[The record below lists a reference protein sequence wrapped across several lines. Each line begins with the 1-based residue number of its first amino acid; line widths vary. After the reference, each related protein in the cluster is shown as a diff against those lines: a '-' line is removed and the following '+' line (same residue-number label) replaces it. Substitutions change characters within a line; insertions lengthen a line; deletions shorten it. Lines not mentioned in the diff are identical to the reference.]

1 MSRLRGFRVSRT
13 RATAVVVVVGL
24 AALVSAPAASAKREP
39 KAKTTTT
46 TPPAPTTTTAVPV
59 PDVPAP
65 AAPGGTVAWQAS
77 GRSVLNR
84 PLLYLSSAFGA
95 QLAWMP
101 PGLVR
106 GYVVPGTGDPM
117 VSVWGG
123 QVAPEARPFLVAGFN
138 GGFKTGDF
146 AGGILAF
153 GQQFR
158 SQAAG
163 VASFV
168 VYADGTITVGEWGR
182 QIDTSRPIVAVRQ
195 NLGMLVDGGQ
205 PTAATAN
212 PGNWGGSVAGVATA
226 RSAVGVDANGGRVWA
241 GGRESPNDLAR
252 ALVAGG
258 AVRGM
263 QLDIN
268 PDWVNFNLYAPG
280 PDSVVHG
287 QPVYGATGVDRYLSP
302 NSRDFIVIAIRGTIV
317 PGGGAKLGQ
326 ATLATE
332 VTAR

>member
-1 MSRLRGFRVSRT
+1 MRT
-13 RATAVVVVVGL
+13 RTLCGVVVVAV
-24 AALVSAPAASAKREP
+24 AALGAVPPAGAKTNP
-39 KAKTTTT
+39 KTTTT
-46 TPPAPTTTTAVPV
+46 TSAPPAPTTTTAVPV

-65 AAPGGTVAWQAS
+65 VAPGGTVAWQAA
-77 GRSVLNR
+77 GRSVLGR
-84 PLLYLSSAFGA
+84 QLLFLSSAFGA

-123 QVAPEARPFLVAGFN
+123 QVAPEARPFLIAGFN

-146 AGGILAF
+146 VGGILAF

-168 VYADGTITVGEWGR
+168 VYDDGSITVGEWGR
-182 QIDTSRPIVAVRQ
+182 QIDTTRKIVAVRQ

-205 PTAATAN
+205 PTAASAS

-226 RSAVGVDANGGRVWA
+226 RSAVGVDANGGLVWA
-241 GGRESPNDLAR
+241 GGRVSPNDLAR

-268 PDWVNFNLYAPG
+268 PDWVNFNVYAPG
-280 PDSVVHG
+280 ADNVVHG
-287 QPVYGATGVDRYLSP
+287 QPVYGATSADRYLTP

-317 PGGGAKLGQ
+317 PGGTAKLGQ
-326 ATLATE
+326 AALATE
-332 VTAR
+332 VTAK

>member
-1 MSRLRGFRVSRT
+1 V
-13 RATAVVVVVGL
+13 ACL
-24 AALVSAPAASAKREP
+24 AAAVLVSGALGAAPAAAAGKSKDT
-39 KAKTTTT
+39 KQTTTT
-46 TPPAPTTTTAVPV
+46 TVPAPTTTTQVPV
-59 PDVPAP
+59 PPVPAP
-65 AAPGGTVAWQAS
+65 PGPGGSVGWSAA
-77 GRSVLNR
+77 GRSVLGR
-84 PLLYLSSAFGA
+84 QLLYLGSAFGA

-106 GYVVPGTGDPM
+106 GYVVPGAGDPM
-117 VSVWGG
+117 VSVWGA
-123 QVAPEARPFLVAGFN
+123 QVAPDVRPYLVAGFN

-146 AGGILAF
+146 VGGILAF

-158 SQAAG
+158 AQAAG

-168 VYADGTITVGEWGR
+168 VYDDGTTTVGEWGSSD
-182 QIDTSRPIVAVRQ
+182 IDTSRRIVAVRQ
-195 NLGMLVDGGQ
+195 NLGMLVVGGQ
-205 PTAATAN
+205 PTPATAN
-212 PGNWGGSVAGVATA
+212 PGAWGGSVAGVATA
-226 RSAVGVDANGGRVWA
+226 RSAIGVDANGGIVWA
-241 GGRESPNDLAR
+241 GGRVSPNDLAR

-280 PDSVVHG
+280 PDNVVHG
-287 QPVYGATGVDRYLSP
+287 QPVYGATGPDRYLSP

-317 PGGGAKLGQ
+317 PGATAKLGQ
-326 ATLATE
+326 AALSAE

>member
-1 MSRLRGFRVSRT
+1 MVCG
-13 RATAVVVVVGL
+13 VVV
-24 AALVSAPAASAKREP
+24 AALAGFVALPVASATTDP
-39 KAKTTTT
+39 KPTTTT
-46 TPPAPTTTTAVPV
+46 VAPTPTTTTAVPA

-65 AAPGGTVAWQAS
+65 AAPAGPVVWQAA
-77 GRSVLNR
+77 GRSVLGR
-84 PLLYLSSAFGA
+84 PLLYLANAFGA

-123 QVAPEARPFLVAGFN
+123 RVTPEVRPFLVAGFN

-146 AGGILAF
+146 SGGILAV

-168 VYADGTITVGEWGR
+168 VYDDGSIDVGEWRR
-182 QIDTSRPIVAVRQ
+182 QIDTSRKIVAVRQ

-205 PTAATAN
+205 PTAACAS

-226 RSAVGVDANGGRVWA
+226 RSGVGIDAKGGLVWA
-241 GGRESPNDLAR
+241 GGGLSPNDLAR

-268 PDWVNFNLYAPG
+268 PAWVNFNVYAPG
-280 PDSVVHG
+280 ADNVVHG
-287 QPVYGATGVDRYLSP
+287 QPVYGATSADRYLTP

-317 PGGGAKLGQ
+317 PGGTAKLGQ
-326 ATLATE
+326 AALATE
-332 VTAR
+332 VTAK

>member
-1 MSRLRGFRVSRT
+1 MRVLSG
-13 RATAVVVVVGL
+13 VVIAAL
-24 AALVSAPAASAKREP
+24 AALVAVPAAAAKTSP
-39 KAKTTTT
+39 KTTTT
-46 TPPAPTTTTAVPV
+46 TTTPAPPTTTTVVPV

-65 AAPGGTVAWQAS
+65 AAPGGTVAWQVA
-77 GRSVLNR
+77 GRSVLGR
-84 PLLYLSSAFGA
+84 PLLYLSNAFGA

-106 GYVVPGTGDPM
+106 AYVVPGTGDPM
-117 VSVWGG
+117 PSAWGA

-138 GGFKTGDF
+138 GGFKTPDF

-163 VASFV
+163 VATFV
-168 VYADGTITVGEWGR
+168 VYDDGTIDVGEWGR
-182 QIDTSRPIVAVRQ
+182 QVDSSRKIVAVRQ

-226 RSAVGVDANGGRVWA
+226 RSGVGIDAKGGLVWA
-241 GGRESPNDLAR
+241 GGGLSPADLAR
-252 ALVAGG
+252 ALVAAG

-268 PDWVNFNLYAPG
+268 PSWVNFNLYAPG
-280 PDSVVHG
+280 SDNVVHG
-287 QPVYGATGVDRYLSP
+287 QPVYGATSADRYLTP

-317 PGGGAKLGQ
+317 PGGTAKLGQ
-326 ATLATE
+326 PTLSTE
-332 VTAR
+332 VTAK

>member
-1 MSRLRGFRVSRT
+1 VFG
-13 RATAVVVVVGL
+13 
-24 AALVSAPAASAKREP
+24 
-39 KAKTTTT
+39 
-46 TPPAPTTTTAVPV
+46 
-59 PDVPAP
+59 
-65 AAPGGTVAWQAS
+65 
-77 GRSVLNR
+77 R

-106 GYVVPGTGDPM
+106 GHVVPGTGDPM
-117 VSVWGG
+117 PSGWGG
-123 QVAPEARPFLVAGFN
+123 QVAPEMRPYLVAGFN
-138 GGFKTGDF
+138 GGFKAGDF

-158 SQAAG
+158 AQLPG
-163 VASFV
+163 IASFV
-168 VYADGTITVGEWGR
+168 VYDDGTINVGEWGR
-182 QIDTSRPIVAVRQ
+182 QIDTSRRIVAVRQ
-195 NLGMLVDGGQ
+195 NLGMLVDGAQ
-205 PTAATAN
+205 PTPATAN

-226 RSAVGVDANGGRVWA
+226 RSAVGMDANGGLVWA
-241 GGRESPNDLAR
+241 GGRVSPFDLAR

-280 PDSVVHG
+280 PDNVVHG

-302 NSRDFIVIAIRGTIV
+302 SARDFIVITIRGTIV
-317 PGGGAKLGQ
+317 PGGSAKLGQ
-326 ATLATE
+326 PAISAE
-332 VTAR
+332 VDAR

>member
-1 MSRLRGFRVSRT
+1 MRT
-13 RATAVVVVVGL
+13 RMTGEMAIV
-24 AALVSAPAASAKREP
+24 ALVALLAVPGAGTGAGAATSP
-39 KAKTTTT
+39 KATNPTSAVPTT
-46 TPPAPTTTTAVPV
+46 TPPAPTTTVPV
-59 PDVPAP
+59 PAVPAP
-65 AAPGGTVAWQAS
+65 PGPGGTVPWQPG
-77 GRSVLNR
+77 GRAVLGR
-84 PLLYLSSAFGA
+84 QLLYLSSAFGA

-138 GGFKTGDF
+138 GGFKSGDF

-168 VYADGTITVGEWGR
+168 VYDDGSVTVGEWGR
-182 QIDTSRPIVAVRQ
+182 EIDTTRKIVAVRQ

-212 PGNWGGSVAGVATA
+212 PGSWGGSVAGVATA
-226 RSAVGVDANGGRVWA
+226 RSAVGVDTNGGLVWA
-241 GGRESPNDLAR
+241 GGRVSPNDLAR

-258 AVRGM
+258 AVRG
-263 QLDIN
+263 
-268 PDWVNFNLYAPG
+268 
-280 PDSVVHG
+280 
-287 QPVYGATGVDRYLSP
+287 
-302 NSRDFIVIAIRGTIV
+302 
-317 PGGGAKLGQ
+317 
-326 ATLATE
+326 
-332 VTAR
+332 

>member
-1 MSRLRGFRVSRT
+1 MRT
-13 RATAVVVVVGL
+13 RVLSGLVIAAL
-24 AALVSAPAASAKREP
+24 AALVAVPAAGAKTNP
-39 KAKTTTT
+39 KTTTTTT
-46 TPPAPTTTTAVPV
+46 TPPPPTTTTVVPV

-65 AAPGGTVAWQAS
+65 AAPGGTVAWQAA
-77 GRSVLNR
+77 GRSVLGR
-84 PLLYLSSAFGA
+84 PLLFLSSAFGA

-138 GGFKTGDF
+138 GGFKTPDF

-153 GQQFR
+153 GQQLR
-158 SQAAG
+158 SQVAG

-168 VYADGTITVGEWGR
+168 VYDDGTITVGEWGR
-182 QIDTSRPIVAVRQ
+182 QIDTARKIVAVRQ

-212 PGNWGGSVAGVATA
+212 PGNWGGSVAGVATP
-226 RSAVGVDANGGRVWA
+226 RSGVGVDANGGLVWA
-241 GGRESPNDLAR
+241 GGRLSPNDLAR

-280 PDSVVHG
+280 ADNVVHG
-287 QPVYGATGVDRYLSP
+287 QPVYGATSADRYLTP

-317 PGGGAKLGQ
+317 PGGTAKLGQ
-326 ATLATE
+326 ATLAAE
-332 VTAR
+332 VTAK

>member
-1 MSRLRGFRVSRT
+1 MRT
-13 RATAVVVVVGL
+13 RALSGLVIVALALLVAV
-24 AALVSAPAASAKREP
+24 PTASAKTQP
-39 KAKTTTT
+39 KTTTT
-46 TPPAPTTTTAVPV
+46 TSAPPLPTTTTVVPVPAVPV
-59 PDVPAP
+59 P
-65 AAPGGTVAWQAS
+65 AAPGGTAVWQAA
-77 GRSVLNR
+77 GRSVLGR
-84 PLLYLSSAFGA
+84 PLLFLSSAFGA

-138 GGFKTGDF
+138 GGFKSGDF

-158 SQAAG
+158 SQVAG

-168 VYADGTITVGEWGR
+168 VYEDGTITVGEWGR
-182 QIDTSRPIVAVRQ
+182 QIDMSRKIVAVRQ

-205 PTAATAN
+205 PTAATAGA
-212 PGNWGGSVAGVATA
+212 GNWGGSVAGVATA
-226 RSAVGVDANGGRVWA
+226 RSAVGVDANGGLVWA
-241 GGRESPNDLAR
+241 GGRVSPNDLAR
-252 ALVAGG
+252 ALVAAG

-280 PDSVVHG
+280 ADNVVHG
-287 QPVYGATGVDRYLSP
+287 QPVYGATSADRYLTP
-302 NSRDFIVIAIRGTIV
+302 DSRDFIVIAIRGTIV
-317 PGGGAKLGQ
+317 PGGTAKLGQ
-326 ATLATE
+326 ATLSAE
-332 VTAR
+332 VTAK